1 MIMMTNDGGK
11 TRGKGGGGGVAEC
24 SRGKA
29 EKGVPYYND
38 DDDDYD
44 DADDGDDDNDND
56 DGNDDGDDEW
66 QSPHYHHS

>member
-1 MIMMTNDGGK
+1 MMTNDGGK

-38 DDDDYD
+38 DDDD
-44 DADDGDDDNDND
+44 DDNDND

-66 QSPHYHHS
+66 QSPHYHHSQ